1 MRMCFFIS
9 SDDMLTELN
18 ALVRDQLN
26 AFDEARSRSFSQAE
40 AERNAWRKEQIRM
53 LLEQLEFEVA

>member
-1 MRMCFFIS
+1 MS

-40 AERNAWRKEQIRM
+40 GERNAWRKEQIRM